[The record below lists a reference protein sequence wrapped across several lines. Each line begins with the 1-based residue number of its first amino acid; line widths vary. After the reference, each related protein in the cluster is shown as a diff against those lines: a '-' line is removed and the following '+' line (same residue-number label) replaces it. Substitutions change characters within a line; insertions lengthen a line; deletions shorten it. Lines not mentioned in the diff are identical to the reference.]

1 MPSSVSSG
9 TTQRNVRCLCQ
20 ETTANAKRPTKTNT
34 ASVASDHSRALT
46 PGCCARRNPV
56 KVQSRGLAMPRRA
69 KPKGKATIA
78 AENSI
83 GHQLIA
89 SGWPSFEIRVP
100 INVNVHVF
108 PCGRFH
114 YTSSDP
120 SR

>member
-1 MPSSVSSG
+1 
-9 TTQRNVRCLCQ
+9 
-20 ETTANAKRPTKTNT
+20 
-34 ASVASDHSRALT
+34 
-46 PGCCARRNPV
+46 
-56 KVQSRGLAMPRRA
+56 MPRRA